1 MSGLGERLRKL
12 RLERKLTQREVAE
25 QLGIG
30 VSTLGMYE
38 GGWREPDLDTLMKLA
53 RFYGVTTD
61 YLVGV
66 DDSELS
72 PEDQLRRLGAY
83 LRGSGAT
90 EEDVELILQILES
103 RQRLRERGR
112 QEKGEPGG
120 TSK

>member
-103 RQRLRERGR
+103 RQRLRERVR

>member
-72 PEDQLRRLGAY
+72 PEDVSIPHR
-83 LRGSGAT
+83 
-90 EEDVELILQILES
+90 
-103 RQRLRERGR
+103 
-112 QEKGEPGG
+112 
-120 TSK
+120 

>member
-90 EEDVELILQILES
+90 DEDVELILQILES
-103 RQRLRERGR
+103 RQRLRERAR